1 MNKTISL
8 LRTVLIA
15 NVGVAVVIAALY
27 ELDIL
32 PSGMMAGRP
41 QDEFLSTISMELIT
55 IVFIPVALR
64 LFKTK
69 DVEKRLEEGNIKA
82 FRKWGL
88 VRILMITVPLVLNT
102 LLYYS
107 FMNTTFGYMALI
119 LLICLLI
126 QTIQFLSFFLIFLH
140 FPGQNS

>member
-32 PSGMMAGRP
+32 PSGMFTGRP

-88 VRILMITVPLVLNT
+88 LMILMITVPLVLNT

-119 LLICLLI
+119 LLICLPFI
-126 QTIQFLSFFLIFLH
+126 YPASRK
-140 FPGQNS
+140 

>member
-27 ELDIL
+27 ELDML
-32 PSGMMAGRP
+32 PSGMLAGRP

-88 VRILMITVPLVLNT
+88 LRILMITVPLVLNT

-119 LLICLLI
+119 LLICLPFI
-126 QTIQFLSFFLIFLH
+126 Y
-140 FPGQNS
+140 PAVRK

>member
-69 DVEKRLEEGNIKA
+69 DVEKRLEEGDIKA

-119 LLICLLI
+119 LLICLPFI
-126 QTIQFLSFFLIFLH
+126 Y
-140 FPGQNS
+140 PDARK

>member
-1 MNKTISL
+1 MNKTINL

-32 PSGMMAGRP
+32 PSGMLAGRP

-119 LLICLLI
+119 LLICLPFI
-126 QTIQFLSFFLIFLH
+126 YPASRK
-140 FPGQNS
+140 

>member
-69 DVEKRLEEGNIKA
+69 DVQKRLEEGNIKA

-119 LLICLLI
+119 LLICLPFI
-126 QTIQFLSFFLIFLH
+126 YPASRK
-140 FPGQNS
+140 

>member
-32 PSGMMAGRP
+32 PSGMMTGRP

-88 VRILMITVPLVLNT
+88 VRILMITIPLVLNT

-119 LLICLLI
+119 LLICLPFI
-126 QTIQFLSFFLIFLH
+126 YPASRK
-140 FPGQNS
+140 